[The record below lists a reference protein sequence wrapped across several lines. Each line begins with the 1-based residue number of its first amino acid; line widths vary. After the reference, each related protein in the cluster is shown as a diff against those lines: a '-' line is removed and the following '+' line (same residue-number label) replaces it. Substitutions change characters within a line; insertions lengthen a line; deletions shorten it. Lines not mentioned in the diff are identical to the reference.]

1 MHRAGRVWFCLW
13 LCLLGLAACSDSTDG
28 PFRNYTETGDLA
40 DIREH
45 GVLRLL
51 APRFDA
57 EEEFVWEGV
66 PTSEFRREAEALA
79 ESLGLQPRWV
89 YADDFAELSVMLNA
103 GQADLIVTH
112 YSRTDWRRERLSF
125 CTPLAVVREVLV
137 LPADRVGM
145 SVADLGP
152 LIIAAPRGTAYL
164 ETARNLAR
172 RHDNVE
178 VDRVSGELS
187 EDELLRG
194 IMHGQYD
201 AVIMDEPLFK
211 ALSIDYPEL
220 RAGPVVQPR
229 RAIAWAVRKSSPDL
243 REAVN
248 RYIVAHRIKASQQDH
263 ESRDW
268 PAILNSGVLRVIT
281 SNNPASYF
289 MWRGELMGFDY
300 DLIRDFAQ
308 RYDLRLSMIVRDS
321 PARMLAAL
329 ENGEGDV
336 IAASMSVTP
345 ARRGKGWHYS
355 EPYLEVREQIVGPAS
370 ASPFEDLSE
379 LAGRKV
385 TVAAGSAFVET
396 LRALQNDGI
405 GVEIE
410 VRQNVSS
417 EILMDRVAKGELD
430 LTMADSHLVAMEQ
443 GYRDDLKVLWTLR
456 QPRQIAWGVR
466 ENQPQLRHQLNDY
479 IKRVRDGQLYR
490 ATFDRYFLAE
500 PARASHSAE
509 RVEPGKPISPYDD
522 LVREHALKHG
532 FDWLMITAQMYQESH
547 FDPLTRS
554 FSGAE
559 GLMQV
564 MPLTARQ
571 LGYQNLTDPA
581 EGIGAGVAYLDWL
594 EGRFPARLD
603 LAEKTYFGLA
613 AYNAG
618 FGHVEDARR
627 LAQRLGKDPDRWFG
641 NVEEAM
647 ALLSH
652 PRYARQARY
661 GYVRGQE
668 TVQYVRDI
676 RTRYL
681 GYLSATE
688 KQ

>member
-1 MHRAGRVWFCLW
+1 MWFWLW
-13 LCLLGLAACSDSTDG
+13 LCLLGLTACSDSVEG

-40 DIREH
+40 DIQEH

-66 PTSEFRREAEALA
+66 PTSEYRLEAEALA
-79 ESLGLQPRWV
+79 ESLGLKPRWV
-89 YADDFAELSVMLNA
+89 YADDYAELSVMLNA

-112 YSRTDWRRERLSF
+112 YSRTDRRRERLSF

-164 ETARNLAR
+164 ETAQNLAR
-172 RHDNVE
+172 RHDNIE
-178 VDRVSGELS
+178 VDRVSGALS

-194 IMHGQYD
+194 ITRGQYD
-201 AVIMDEPLFK
+201 AVIMDEPLFN

-220 RAGPVVQPR
+220 RSGPVVQPR
-229 RAIAWAVRKSSPDL
+229 RAIAWAVRKGNPDL

-248 RYIVAHRIKASQQDH
+248 RYIVAHRIKASEQEPEQ
-263 ESRDW
+263 RDW

-308 RYDLRLSMIVRDS
+308 RYDLRLSMVVRDG
-321 PARMLAAL
+321 PEQMLAAL

-336 IAASMSVTP
+336 IAASMTVTP

-355 EPYLEVREQIVGPAS
+355 QPYLEVHEQIIGPAS
-370 ASPFEDLSE
+370 APPFKDLSE
-379 LAGRKV
+379 LAGRTV
-385 TVAAGSAFVET
+385 TVAAGSAFLET

-430 LTMADSHLVAMEQ
+430 LTIADSHLVSMEK
-443 GYRDDLKVLWTLR
+443 GYRDDLNVLWTLR
-456 QPRQIAWGVR
+456 QPRRIAWGLR
-466 ENQPQLRHQLNDY
+466 ERQPQLRHQLNDY
-479 IKRVRDGQLYR
+479 IKRVREGRFYR
-490 ATFDRYFLAE
+490 TTFERYFQGQPTPSSLT
-500 PARASHSAE
+500 AE
-509 RVEPGKPISPYDD
+509 RVEPGKPISAYDD
-522 LVREHALKHG
+522 LVREQALKHG
-532 FDWLMITAQMYQESH
+532 FDWLMVTAQMYQESH
-547 FDPLTRS
+547 FDPEVRS

-571 LGYQNLTDPA
+571 LGYENLADPVQ
-581 EGIGAGVAYLDWL
+581 GIGAGVAYLNWL
-594 EGRFPARLD
+594 EGRFPAHLD

-618 FGHVEDARR
+618 YGHVEDARR

-676 RTRYL
+676 RARYL

>member
-1 MHRAGRVWFCLW
+1 MWFWLW
-13 LCLLGLAACSDSTDG
+13 LCLLGLTACSDSVEG

-40 DIREH
+40 DIQEH

-66 PTSEFRREAEALA
+66 PTSEYRLEAEALA
-79 ESLGLQPRWV
+79 ESLGLKPRWV
-89 YADDFAELSVMLNA
+89 YADDYAELSVMLNA

-112 YSRTDWRRERLSF
+112 YSRTDQRRERLSF

-164 ETARNLAR
+164 ETAQNLAR
-172 RHDNVE
+172 RHDNIE
-178 VDRVSGELS
+178 VDWVSGALS

-194 IMHGQYD
+194 ITRGQYD
-201 AVIMDEPLFK
+201 AVIMDEPLFN

-220 RAGPVVQPR
+220 RSGPVVQPR
-229 RAIAWAVRKSSPDL
+229 RAIAWAVRKGNPDL

-248 RYIVAHRIKASQQDH
+248 RYIVAHRIKASEQEPEQ
-263 ESRDW
+263 RDW

-308 RYDLRLSMIVRDS
+308 RYDLRLSMVVRDG
-321 PARMLAAL
+321 PEQMLAAL

-336 IAASMSVTP
+336 IAASMTVTP

-355 EPYLEVREQIVGPAS
+355 QPYLEVHEQIIGPAS
-370 ASPFEDLSE
+370 APPFKDLSE
-379 LAGRKV
+379 LAGRTV
-385 TVAAGSAFVET
+385 TVAAGSAFLET

-430 LTMADSHLVAMEQ
+430 LTIADSHLVSMEK
-443 GYRDDLKVLWTLR
+443 GYRDDLNVLWTLR
-456 QPRQIAWGVR
+456 QPRRIAWGLR
-466 ENQPQLRHQLNDY
+466 ERQPQLRHQLNDY
-479 IKRVRDGQLYR
+479 IKRVREGRFYR
-490 ATFDRYFLAE
+490 TTFERYFQGQPTPSSLT
-500 PARASHSAE
+500 AE
-509 RVEPGKPISPYDD
+509 RVEPGKPISAYDD
-522 LVREHALKHG
+522 LVREQALKHG
-532 FDWLMITAQMYQESH
+532 FDWLMVTAQMYQESH
-547 FDPLTRS
+547 FDPEVRS

-571 LGYQNLTDPA
+571 LGYENLADPVQ
-581 EGIGAGVAYLDWL
+581 GIGAGVAYLNWL
-594 EGRFPARLD
+594 EGRFPAHLD

-618 FGHVEDARR
+618 YGHVEDARR

-676 RTRYL
+676 RARYL

>member
-1 MHRAGRVWFCLW
+1 MHRAGRVWFWLW
-13 LCLLGLAACSDSTDG
+13 LCLLGLTACSDSVEG

-40 DIREH
+40 DIQEH

-66 PTSEFRREAEALA
+66 PTSEYRLEAEALA
-79 ESLGLQPRWV
+79 ESLGLKPRWV
-89 YADDFAELSVMLNA
+89 YADDYAELSVMLNA

-112 YSRTDWRRERLSF
+112 YSRTDRRRERLSF

-164 ETARNLAR
+164 ETAQNLAR
-172 RHDNVE
+172 RHDNIE
-178 VDRVSGELS
+178 VDRVSGALS

-194 IMHGQYD
+194 ITRGQYD
-201 AVIMDEPLFK
+201 AVIMDEPLFN

-220 RAGPVVQPR
+220 RSGPVVQPR
-229 RAIAWAVRKSSPDL
+229 RAIAWAVRKGNPDL

-248 RYIVAHRIKASQQDH
+248 RYIVAHRIKASEQEPEQ
-263 ESRDW
+263 RDW

-308 RYDLRLSMIVRDS
+308 RYDLRLSMVVRDG
-321 PARMLAAL
+321 PEQMLAAL

-336 IAASMSVTP
+336 IAASMTVTP

-355 EPYLEVREQIVGPAS
+355 QPYLEVHEQIIGPAS
-370 ASPFEDLSE
+370 APPFKDLSE
-379 LAGRKV
+379 LAGRTV
-385 TVAAGSAFVET
+385 TVAAGSAFLET

-430 LTMADSHLVAMEQ
+430 LTIADSHLVSMEK
-443 GYRDDLKVLWTLR
+443 GYRDDLNVLWTLR
-456 QPRQIAWGVR
+456 QPRRIAWGLR
-466 ENQPQLRHQLNDY
+466 ERQPQLRHQLNDY
-479 IKRVRDGQLYR
+479 IKRVREGRFYR
-490 ATFDRYFLAE
+490 TTFERYFQGQPTPSSLT
-500 PARASHSAE
+500 AE
-509 RVEPGKPISPYDD
+509 RVEPGKPISAYDD
-522 LVREHALKHG
+522 LVREQALKHG
-532 FDWLMITAQMYQESH
+532 FDWLMVTAQMYQESH
-547 FDPLTRS
+547 FDPEVRS

-571 LGYQNLTDPA
+571 LGYENLADPVQ
-581 EGIGAGVAYLDWL
+581 GIGAGVAYLNWL
-594 EGRFPARLD
+594 EGRFPAHLD

-618 FGHVEDARR
+618 YGHVEDARR

-676 RTRYL
+676 RARYL